1 VGYPACLFRWLLKT
15 VKTAMRRPC
24 SVLGTGSLPARRKPG
39 RQIAIICQ
47 LRAMPFLKLNQ
58 TNQVVE

>member
-1 VGYPACLFRWLLKT
+1 LKT